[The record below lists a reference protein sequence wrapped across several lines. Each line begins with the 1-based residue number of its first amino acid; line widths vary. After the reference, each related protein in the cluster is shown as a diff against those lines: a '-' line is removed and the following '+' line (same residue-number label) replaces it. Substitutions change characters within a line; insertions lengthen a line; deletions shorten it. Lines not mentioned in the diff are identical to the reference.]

1 MALARL
7 RSSGLRFLSDTGL
20 WTFAA
25 FLAFWVR
32 LDLPLQQYGSQML
45 VYSLGLLPVRAS
57 LIYAFGLHR
66 QSWHKVGVRD
76 LYVLARAIG
85 FVTLVLY
92 ALGFLFYPYSII
104 PRSVP
109 LIDGTLALLFLGGGR
124 LLTRFYHE
132 RVLQEQV
139 RGTSK
144 RVLIVGAGEAGTI
157 IAREMLR
164 HPEAGL
170 EPVGFVDD
178 EPSKQSQRFV
188 GLPVLGRVD
197 NLAKISQ
204 DANANEVLIAIP
216 SASGRV
222 VRRIVERAQ
231 EAKLQYRI
239 MPGVFEILSGKVSI
253 SQIRAVSLEDLLRRD
268 SVKLNLDEI
277 SGFLEDRVVLV
288 TGAGGSIGSEIVRQ
302 VARYRPKRVIL
313 LGRGENSIYQI
324 QQELVR
330 NWPELEQVALIAD
343 VRARDKLETVFVRYR
358 PQVVF
363 HAAAH
368 KHVPLME
375 QSPDEAIL
383 NNVGGTKNLCE
394 LALEYGVERLV
405 NISTDKAVNPTSV
418 MGASKRVS
426 EMIVEMTSRRA
437 RADQVFVSV
446 RFGNVLGSRG
456 SVIPLFQDQIRAGG
470 PVTVTDPE
478 MTRYFMTIPEASQLV
493 LQAAGMGSNGALYV
507 LDMGE
512 PVRIL
517 DLARDLIRLSGFE
530 IGKDIEIAFSGL
542 RPGEKLY
549 EELLTAEEGT
559 SASRHEKIFV
569 ARKVGLDDVRL
580 ERALQQLFEAARTRN
595 NRSIRDTLR
604 DLVPGAKLEAGVQD

>member
-1 MALARL
+1 MRL
-7 RSSGLRFLSDTGL
+7 RTPPIKLALDATL
-20 WTFAA
+20 WTLAA
-25 FLAFWVR
+25 TLAFWVR
-32 LDLPLQQYGSQML
+32 LDLPLQQYGTQIL
-45 VYSLGLLPVRAS
+45 VYSLGLLPMRAA

-76 LYVLARAIG
+76 LYALARAIG

-109 LIDGTLALLFLGGGR
+109 LIDGTLSLLFLGGAR
-124 LLTRFYHE
+124 LVTRFYHE
-132 RVLQEQV
+132 HVLRRQSH
-139 RGTSK
+139 GSSK

-178 EPSKQSQRFV
+178 EPSKQSQRFL
-188 GLPVLGRVD
+188 GLPVLGRIES
-197 NLAKISQ
+197 LPQITRET
-204 DANANEVLIAIP
+204 NANEVLIAMP
-216 SASGRV
+216 SAPGRV
-222 VRRIVERAQ
+222 VRRVVEFAHS
-231 EAKLQYRI
+231 AKLQYRI
-239 MPGVFEILSGKVSI
+239 IPGVFEILSGKVSI
-253 SQIRAVSLEDLLRRD
+253 SSIRPVSLEDLLRRD
-268 SVKLNLDEI
+268 PVRLNLEEI
-277 SGFLEDRVVLV
+277 AGYLEDRVVLV

-302 VARYRPKRVIL
+302 VARHRPARVIL

-324 QQELVR
+324 EQELR
-330 NWPELEQVALIAD
+330 RTWPELEQFAVIAD
-343 VRARDKLETVFVRYR
+343 VRSKNKLETIFARFR

-375 QSPDEAIL
+375 ASPDEAIL
-383 NNVGGTKNLCE
+383 NNVGGTRNLCE
-394 LALEYGVERLV
+394 LALEFGVERLV

-418 MGASKRVS
+418 MGASKRLA
-426 EMIVEMTSRRA
+426 EMIVEVASQRA
-437 RADQVFVSV
+437 RQDQVFVSV

-456 SVIPLFQDQIRAGG
+456 SVIPLFKDQIRAGG
-470 PVTVTDPE
+470 PVTVTHPE

-493 LQAAGMGSNGALYV
+493 LQVGGLGINGALYV
-507 LDMGE
+507 LDMGQ
-512 PVRIL
+512 PVRIF
-517 DLARDLIRLSGFE
+517 DLAQDLIRLSGFE
-530 IGKDIEIAFSGL
+530 QDIEITFSGL

-559 SASRHEKIFV
+559 TASKHEKIFV
-569 ARKVGLDDVRL
+569 ARIPRMDAVRL
-580 ERALQQLFEAARTRN
+580 DQDLLRLFEVARKHDN
-595 NRSIRDTLR
+595 QGIRDVLAE
-604 DLVPGAKLEAGVQD
+604 LVPGAKLEANVGGS

>member
-1 MALARL
+1 MRL
-7 RSSGLRFLSDTGL
+7 RTPPIKFTIDAAL
-20 WTFAA
+20 WTLAA
-25 FLAFWVR
+25 TLAFWVR
-32 LDLPLQQYGSQML
+32 LDLPLQQYGPQML
-45 VYSLGLLPVRAS
+45 VYSLGLLPVRAA

-92 ALGFLFYPYSII
+92 ALGFLLYPYSII

-109 LIDGTLALLFLGGGR
+109 LIDGTLALLFLGGAR

-132 RVLQEQV
+132 RVLQRQAQ
-139 RGTSK
+139 GTSK

-178 EPSKQSQRFV
+178 EPSKQSQRFL
-188 GLPVLGRVD
+188 GLPVLGRVESLPQIARD
-197 NLAKISQ
+197 T
-204 DANANEVLIAIP
+204 NANEVLIAIP

-222 VRRIVERAQ
+222 VRHIVEQAHA
-231 EAKLQYRI
+231 AKLQYRI
-239 MPGVFEILSGKVSI
+239 IPGVFEILSGKVSI
-253 SQIRAVSLEDLLRRD
+253 SSIRPVSLEDLLRRD
-268 SVKLNLDEI
+268 AVRLNLSEI
-277 SGFLEDRVVLV
+277 AGYLEDRVVLV

-324 QQELVR
+324 QQELIR
-330 NWPELEQVALIAD
+330 TWPELEHVALIAD
-343 VRARDKLETVFVRYR
+343 VRARDKLETVFARYR

-394 LALEYGVERLV
+394 LALQYGVERLV

-426 EMIVEMTSRRA
+426 EMIVEMISRRA

-456 SVIPLFQDQIRAGG
+456 SVIPLFQAQILAGG
-470 PVTVTDPE
+470 PVTVTHPE

-493 LQAAGMGSNGALYV
+493 LQAGSLGVNGSLYV

-517 DLARDLIRLSGFE
+517 DLAQDLIRLSGFE
-530 IGKDIEIAFSGL
+530 IGKDIDIAYSGL

-559 SASRHEKIFV
+559 TASKHEKIFM
-569 ARKVGLDDVRL
+569 ARKVGLDDARL
-580 ERALQQLFEAARTRN
+580 EHSLKQLFEAARARN
-595 NRSIRDTLR
+595 DRTIRDTLR
-604 DLVPGAKLEAGVQD
+604 DLVPGAKLEVGVQD